1 MGKLFGKVIGSFLAI
16 LTVII
21 VFVSIVSIDEENR
34 ALASESVVTFE
45 LDGKKMIQ
53 QGKEAYAIDQF
64 LTGKN
69 IKTVVIPGVHHR
81 KDSDVFVTSFGISF
95 SEKSAFMYLDVYRR
109 GDQYLFF
116 EKDKV
121 SNVIVLSRDEMKE
134 FRGLFCAG
142 INGCS
147 I

>member
-1 MGKLFGKVIGSFLAI
+1 MKKIFGKLVGSFLVV

-21 VFVSIVSIDEENR
+21 VFVSVAEVDDENR
-34 ALASESVVTFE
+34 ALASEAVVTFD
-45 LDGKKMIQ
+45 LDGKKTIQ

-64 LTGKN
+64 LTGNN

-95 SEKSAFMYLDVYRR
+95 DEKSSFTYMDVVRR
-109 GDQYLFF
+109 GDKYIFF
-116 EKDKV
+116 EKDSV
-121 SNVIVLSRDEMKE
+121 SNVIVLRRDEMKE
-134 FRGLFCAG
+134 FRGLLCAG
-142 INGCS
+142 IDGCS